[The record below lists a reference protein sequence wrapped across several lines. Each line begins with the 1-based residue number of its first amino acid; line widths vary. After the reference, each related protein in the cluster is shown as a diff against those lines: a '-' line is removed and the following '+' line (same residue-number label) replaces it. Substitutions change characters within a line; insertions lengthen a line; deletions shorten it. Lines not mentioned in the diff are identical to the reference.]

1 MMAEKP
7 RWNLWRWMRL
17 RTLWENGRM
26 ALSSVRANAM
36 RSLLTCLGIVIGV
49 ATVIGMLGIVAG
61 INGMVTNELG
71 RIGASSF
78 FLQKYPAVRMSSMR
92 EYRKR
97 PNLTVEDARAIMA
110 TCPSVEMV
118 SPEVGFRAQQ
128 ARSGNNK
135 TDPDVTLAGVTSSY
149 SSIAGIHV
157 EHGRNF
163 TPLEDAGPRNVA
175 ILGQDVV
182 DRLFPYGSPIGRF
195 IRIGPYRLR
204 VVGVL
209 EQRGSMFGESQDN
222 LVAIPLPTLLQ
233 RFDPEDNL
241 EIAVKAKPDV
251 PLEQA
256 MNEVRAV
263 MRVRHKLK
271 LIDPDSFEIETKESL
286 VSTWTNLTGAVFAAA
301 IGIAAISLLVGGVGI
316 MNIMLVSVKERTRE
330 IGVRKALGAR
340 PKDISRQFLIEAS
353 VLSLLGGLVGTA
365 LGVGGL
371 KLVALLT
378 DALPIEITGQSVVLA
393 LGFSVLV
400 GISFG
405 YFPARKA
412 AALNPIDALR
422 YE

>member
-1 MMAEKP
+1 MAGP
-7 RWNLWRWMRL
+7 RWSLMRWLRL
-17 RTLWENGRM
+17 RALWENTRM

-61 INGMVTNELG
+61 INSMVTKELG

-78 FLQKYPAVRMSSMR
+78 FLQKYPAVRMGSMR

-97 PNLTVEDARAIMA
+97 PNLTVEDARAIVA
-110 TCPSVEMV
+110 ACPSVELV
-118 SPEVGFRAQQ
+118 SPEVAFRAQQ
-128 ARSGNNK
+128 ARSGSNK
-135 TDPDVTLAGVTSSY
+135 TDPDVTLVGVTSAY
-149 SSIAGIHV
+149 SSISGIDV
-157 EHGRNF
+157 DQGRNF

-182 DRLFPYGSPIGRF
+182 DRVFPYGSPLGQFVRV
-195 IRIGPYRLR
+195 GPYRLQ

-209 EQRGSMFGESQDN
+209 EKRGSIFGESQDN
-222 LVAIPLPTLLQ
+222 LVAVPLPTVLR
-233 RFDPEDNL
+233 RFDPGDNL
-241 EIAVKAKPDV
+241 DIAVKAKSDASIRR
-251 PLEQA
+251 A
-256 MNEVRAV
+256 MSEVRSV

-271 LIDPDSFEIETKESL
+271 LTDPDTFELETKESL
-286 VSTWTNLTGAVFAAA
+286 VSAWANLTGAVFAAA
-301 IGIAAISLLVGGVGI
+301 VGIAGISLLVGGVGI

-330 IGVRKALGAR
+330 IGIRKALGAR

-353 VLSLLGGLVGTA
+353 VLSLLGGLAGSL

-371 KLVALLT
+371 KLAALLT
-378 DALPIEITGQSVVLA
+378 DALPVEITVDSVVLA

-400 GISFG
+400 GVCFG

-412 AALNPIDALR
+412 AKLNPIEALR

>member
-1 MMAEKP
+1 
-7 RWNLWRWMRL
+7 
-17 RTLWENGRM
+17 M

-61 INGMVTNELG
+61 INGMVTSELG

-78 FLQKYPAVRMSSMR
+78 FLQKYPAVRMGDWR

-97 PNLTVEDARAIMA
+97 PDLTVDDAKAILV
-110 TCPSVEMV
+110 TCPSVETV
-118 SPEVGFRAQQ
+118 SPEVSFRSQQ
-128 ARSGNNK
+128 VRSGNNK
-135 TDPDVTLAGVTSSY
+135 TDPDVTLSGVTSTY
-149 SSIAGIHV
+149 SSIAGIGV
-157 EHGRNF
+157 AQGRNF
-163 TPLEDAGPRNVA
+163 TPLEDEGPRNVA
-175 ILGQDVV
+175 ILGKDVV
-182 DRLFPYGSPIGRF
+182 DRVFPYGSPIGRF
-195 IRIGPYRLR
+195 VRVGPYRLR

-209 EQRGSMFGESQDN
+209 EERGSIFGQSQDN

-233 RFDPEDNL
+233 RFDPGDNL
-241 EIAVKAKPDV
+241 KIAIRARPDV
-251 PLEQA
+251 PLQQA

-271 LIDPDSFEIETKESL
+271 LTDPDSFEIETKESL

-353 VLSLLGGLVGTA
+353 VLSLLGGLTGTA

-371 KLVALLT
+371 ELAGSLT
-378 DALPIEITGQSVVLA
+378 DALPVAVTADSVALA
-393 LGFSVLV
+393 LGFSVAV

-412 AALNPIDALR
+412 AKLDPIEALR

>member
-1 MMAEKP
+1 MAGP
-7 RWNLWRWMRL
+7 PFRLVRWLRL
-17 RTLWENGRM
+17 RALWENARM

-49 ATVIGMLGIVAG
+49 ATVIGMLGIVTG
-61 INGMVTNELG
+61 IDVMVTKELG

-78 FLQKYPAVRMSSMR
+78 FLQKYPAVRMGSMR

-97 PNLTVEDARAIMA
+97 PNLTVEDARAIVA
-110 TCPSVEMV
+110 ACPSVELV
-118 SPEVGFRAQQ
+118 SPEVAFRAQQ

-135 TDPDVTLAGVTSSY
+135 TDPDVTLVGVTSAY
-149 SSIAGIHV
+149 SSISGIDV
-157 EHGRNF
+157 DQGRNF
-163 TPLEDAGPRNVA
+163 TPLEDLGPRNVA

-182 DRLFPYGSPIGRF
+182 DRVFPYGSPLGQFLRV
-195 IRIGPYRLR
+195 GPYRLQ

-209 EQRGSMFGESQDN
+209 EKRGSIFGESQDN
-222 LVAIPLPTLLQ
+222 LVAVPLPTVLR
-233 RFDPEDNL
+233 RFDPGDNL
-241 EIAVKAKPDV
+241 DIAVKAKPDASI
-251 PLEQA
+251 QRA
-256 MNEVRAV
+256 MSEVRSV

-271 LIDPDSFEIETKESL
+271 LTDPDTFELETKESL
-286 VSTWTNLTGAVFAAA
+286 VSAWANLTGAVFAAA
-301 IGIAAISLLVGGVGI
+301 VGIAGISLLVGGVGI

-330 IGVRKALGAR
+330 IGIRKALGAR

-353 VLSLLGGLVGTA
+353 VLSLLGGLAGSL

-371 KLVALLT
+371 KLAALLT
-378 DALPIEITGQSVVLA
+378 DALPVEITVDSVVLA

-400 GISFG
+400 GVCFG

-412 AALNPIDALR
+412 AKLDPIEALR

>member
-1 MMAEKP
+1 MSKP
-7 RWNLWRWMRL
+7 RFRLLRWLRL
-17 RTLWENGRM
+17 HTFWENARM
-26 ALSSVRANAM
+26 AMSSVRANTM

-61 INGMVTNELG
+61 INGMVTSELD

-78 FLQKYPAVRMSSMR
+78 FLQKYPVIRMGSMR
-92 EYRKR
+92 DYRKR
-97 PNLTVEDARAIMA
+97 PDLTVDDARAILA
-110 TCPSVEMV
+110 ACPSVEQV
-118 SPEVGFRAQQ
+118 SPQAGFRAQQ
-128 ARSGNNK
+128 VRSGSNR
-135 TDPDVTLAGVTSSY
+135 TDPDVTLTGVTSAY
-149 SSIAGIHV
+149 STIAGLSV
-157 EHGRNF
+157 EQGRNF
-163 TPLEDAGPRNVA
+163 TRLEDFSPRNVA

-195 IRIGPYRLR
+195 VRVGPYRLR
-204 VVGVL
+204 VIGVL
-209 EQRGSMFGESQDN
+209 EERGAMFGESQDN
-222 LVAIPLPTLLQ
+222 FVAIPLPTLLR

-241 EIAVKAKPDV
+241 NIAIKARPDV
-251 PLEQA
+251 PIKQA
-256 MNEVRAV
+256 MSEVRAV

-271 LIDPDSFEIETKESL
+271 LTAPDTFEIETKDSL
-286 VSTWTNLTGAVFAAA
+286 VSTWANLTGAVFAAA
-301 IGIAAISLLVGGVGI
+301 IGIAAVSLLVGGVGI

-340 PKDISRQFLIEAS
+340 PHDISRQFLIEAS
-353 VLSLLGGLVGTA
+353 VLSLLGGLTGTA

-371 KLVALLT
+371 LLAKLLT
-378 DALPIEITGQSVVLA
+378 DSLPVEITGHAVALA

-412 AALNPIDALR
+412 ASLNPIEALR

>member
-1 MMAEKP
+1 MPP
-7 RWNLWRWMRL
+7 RPAWNLARWLRL
-17 RTLWENGRM
+17 RTLWENARM

-61 INGMVTNELG
+61 INSMVTKELG

-78 FLQKYPAVRMSSMR
+78 FLQKYPAVRMGSWR

-97 PNLTVEDARAIMA
+97 PNLTAEDAKAILL

-118 SPEVGFRAQQ
+118 SPEVGFQAQQ
-128 ARSGNNK
+128 VRSGNNK
-135 TDPDVTLAGVTSSY
+135 TDPNVTLAGVTSAY
-149 SSIAGIHV
+149 SSIAGINV
-157 EHGRNF
+157 VQGRNF
-163 TPLEDAGPRNVA
+163 TPLEDQSPRNVA

-182 DRLFPYGSPIGRF
+182 DRVFPYGSPIGRYV
-195 IRIGPYRLR
+195 RVGPYRLR

-209 EQRGSMFGESQDN
+209 ERRGSIFGQSQDN

-233 RFDPEDNL
+233 RFDPDDNL
-241 EIAVKAKPDV
+241 EIAIRARPDV
-251 PLEQA
+251 PLRQA

-271 LIDPDSFEIETKESL
+271 LTDPDTFEIETRESL
-286 VSTWTNLTGAVFAAA
+286 VSTWANLTGAVFAAA
-301 IGIAAISLLVGGVGI
+301 IGIAGISLLVGGVGI

-353 VLSLLGGLVGTA
+353 VLSLIGGLAGTA

-371 KLVALLT
+371 KLASALT
-378 DALPIEITGQSVVLA
+378 DALPVQITPDSVAIA

-412 AALNPIDALR
+412 AKLNPIEALR